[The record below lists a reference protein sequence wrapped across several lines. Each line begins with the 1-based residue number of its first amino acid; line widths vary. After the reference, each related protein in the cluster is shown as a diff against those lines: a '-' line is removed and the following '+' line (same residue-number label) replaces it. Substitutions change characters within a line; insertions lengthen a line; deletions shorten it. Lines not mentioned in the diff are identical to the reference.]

1 MNDDKY
7 IAKMPQGVILE
18 DRKKMNITGVEDV
31 LSFDDCTVVM
41 KTVLGELTVKG
52 TELKIGRF
60 NVETGELGLDGNI
73 IALGYTSERMQR
85 VGFFGRVLK

>member
-7 IAKMPQGVILE
+7 IAKMPQSVILE

-31 LSFDDCTVVM
+31 LSFDDTTVVM

-52 TELKIGRF
+52 SGLKIGRF
-60 NVETGELGLDGNI
+60 NVETGELGLEGNVV
-73 IALGYTSERMQR
+73 ALGYTSERVQKG
-85 VGFFGRVLK
+85 GFFGRVLK